1 MSRYRSL
8 LTLISAILLFSVGL
22 TLPAAAQS
30 DPLPLP
36 YSGAEPGIVQRAP
49 FEVPAHL
56 IPATRLTQAYTV
68 TRFDDPAVG
77 ACQPETDG
85 LTLREA
91 IFHCANAG
99 TQPTIFLPAG
109 TYTLNT
115 TIVTSARSFFLIGE
129 SPLNTFIEPAAGVRP
144 FDLGLA
150 IALPPTTVTIANVTI
165 QNSTSGAAGNALRV
179 VGGGIINIDNVR
191 VQNNTGSVRGS
202 VRFDVET
209 NARMTV
215 GISNST
221 ITNNTASAGAGV
233 AITNE
238 LGSGNIVVSITD
250 SAITNNTATGSG
262 GGVLVNNVS
271 GTSTSLTMNNTT
283 LSGNGASIGGGIN
296 VTGTGTPTSVTLLST
311 TVSGNNATNGGGG
324 VSFDGG
330 PAADLLIEN
339 TTLNANTAANTGAG
353 LLATSARQITLRG
366 ATLSGNS
373 APTGVGGAAYF
384 DTNVAAI
391 TLDDTVV
398 RDNSASTVG
407 GLYAFLPDSL
417 TANRLTVTGNS
428 ATVEVGGALI
438 APSNYASI
446 TDSSFTLNSAG
457 GEIGGLL
464 TGRTTLRNVAIE
476 DNSAPIS
483 PDCKFDALAGDS
495 FSLGGVFI
503 TDMTGCTGDF
513 TPADGDL
520 IDNLVNNGGFEFEGA
535 TPALPA
541 GWNFTNVTGDRRS
554 CNSPT
559 VTFTPYGNCLM
570 RFKGGAGES
579 ATLTQNIDL
588 TGLTFTS
595 GEELRLTAF
604 GDGANGNSFLR
615 IRIIARYSD
624 QPRNQSTVVFSGNQ
638 TGLTRASQVIT
649 LSSANVTRLTVQ
661 VTHLSPGAKFF
672 LDRVYLTR

>member
-1 MSRYRSL
+1 MSSYRRL
-8 LTLISAILLFSVGL
+8 LTVFSAVLSLCLVL
-22 TLPAAAQS
+22 TAPAAAQS
-30 DPLPLP
+30 EPLPLP

-56 IPATRLTQAYTV
+56 LPATRLTQAYTV

-109 TYTLNT
+109 TYTVNT
-115 TIVTSARSFFLIGE
+115 TITTSARSFFLIGE
-129 SPLNTFIEPAAGVRP
+129 SPLNTFIQPVAGVRP

-150 IALPPTTVTIANVTI
+150 TALPPTTVTIANVTI
-165 QNSTSGAAGNALRV
+165 QNSTSGASGNALRV
-179 VGGGIINIDNVR
+179 VGGGVINLDNVR
-191 VQNNTGSVRGS
+191 VQNNTGSVRGT
-202 VRFDVET
+202 VRFDVEV

-221 ITNNTASAGAGV
+221 ITGNTASAGAGV
-233 AITNE
+233 AFTNE
-238 LGSGNIVVSITD
+238 LGSGTMVASITD
-250 SAITNNTATGSG
+250 SAINNNTSTGGG
-262 GGVLVNNVS
+262 GGVLVNNTS
-271 GTSTSLTMNNTT
+271 GAFTSLVMNNTS
-283 LSGNGASIGGGIN
+283 LSGNSASLGGGLN
-296 VTGTGTPTSVTLLST
+296 VTGTATPTSVTLLSST
-311 TVSGNNATNGGGG
+311 LSGNNATNNGGGIYFEG
-324 VSFDGG
+324 AAVS
-330 PAADLLIEN
+330 DLLIEN
-339 TTLNANTAANTGAG
+339 TTISVNSAANTGGG
-353 LLATSARQITLRG
+353 LFGSSARQITFRG
-366 ATLSGNS
+366 ATLASNTVS
-373 APTGVGGAAYF
+373 TGTAGGAYF
-384 DTNVAAI
+384 DTNVAAVV
-391 TLDDTVV
+391 LDDTVV
-398 RDNSASTVG
+398 IGNSANNVG
-407 GLYAFLPDSL
+407 GLYAFLVDSV
-417 TANRLTVTGNS
+417 TANRLTVTSNG
-428 ATVEVGGALI
+428 AAVEVGGALF

-457 GEIGGLL
+457 TETGGLY

-476 DNSAPIS
+476 DNSAPIA
-483 PDCKFDALAGDS
+483 PDCRFDAIGDGS

-503 TDMTGCTGDF
+503 TDTSGCTGNF

-520 IDNLVNNGGFEFEGA
+520 IDNLVNNGGFEFQAA

-541 GWNFTNVTGDRRS
+541 GWNVANLTGDRRS
-554 CNSPT
+554 CNYLT

-588 TGLTFTS
+588 TGLTFS
-595 GEELRLTAF
+595 ADEELRLTAF
-604 GDGANGNSFLR
+604 GDGANANSFLR

-661 VTHLSPGAKFF
+661 ITHLSPGAKFF